1 MICQHIL
8 QTGKNAGSKC
18 GKKTP
23 GKKHYCNTHSKQA
36 AGKARRT
43 QTVRTQAAILRKE
56 PLPEPV
62 ADQGA
67 GVIDRNIAIDEDPK
81 VETAPLNSSIWF
93 VTINSNKSLVD
104 DKFDNDPT
112 KLSLEDAR
120 KFQKFCK
127 FLMKN
132 NKKIMDLFICTN
144 KTITDLDSVLAFPAE
159 ITYKDVEIGEEKRR
173 LHCHA
178 SIRMTFD
185 KSCKLQLDMTALRE
199 LGKMILGYTIYANV
213 SASADVARIRELYL
227 SKQHDEPLADFLDA
241 HDD

>member
-23 GKKHYCNTHSKQA
+23 GKKHYCNTHAKQA
-36 AGKARRT
+36 ARKTQRT
-43 QTVRTQAAILRKE
+43 QTVRTQAAVLRKE
-56 PLPEPV
+56 PLP
-62 ADQGA
+62 ARTA
-67 GVIDRNIAIDEDPK
+67 GEGIIDRNIAVEPDEEAK

-112 KLSLEDAR
+112 KLTLEDAR

-144 KTITDLDSVLAFPAE
+144 KTITDLDSILAIPAE
-159 ITYKDVEIGEEKRR
+159 IMYKDVEIGEEKRR

-199 LGKMILGYTIYANV
+199 LGKMILGYPIYVNV

-227 SKQHDEPLADFLDA
+227 SKQHDEPLADFLNA
-241 HDD
+241 HQ